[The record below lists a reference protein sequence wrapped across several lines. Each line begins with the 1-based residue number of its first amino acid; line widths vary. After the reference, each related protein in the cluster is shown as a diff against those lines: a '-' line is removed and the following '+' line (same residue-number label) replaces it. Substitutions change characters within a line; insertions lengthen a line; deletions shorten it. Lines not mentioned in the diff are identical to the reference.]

1 MKAFIF
7 FLNVIQ
13 FRQRKQTHSKDISN
27 FEFIQFNSGTTYGDT
42 KEMNFSIEILLN
54 KYGECECATSRT
66 ISEHMF
72 PFSSCS
78 CFKDTIDEL
87 MWFLGQST
95 SIVNFF
101 F

>member
-1 MKAFIF
+1 MV
-7 FLNVIQ
+7 NV
-13 FRQRKQTHSKDISN
+13 N
-27 FEFIQFNSGTTYGDT
+27 
-42 KEMNFSIEILLN
+42 
-54 KYGECECATSRT
+54 ATSRT

-95 SIVNFF
+95 SIVKKKLNNRRECAAF
-101 F
+101 